1 MVYMLILG
9 VSLSALSKSVVLVN
23 PDIPEAKKL
32 RSWYVIVRKL
42 LSITPLSSLLIMIVN
57 YNFVYRYDSEGKES
71 SLASVSSGMSPSRS
85 GSRSM
90 YSDRVLL
97 SHITKNPSLGDDKVF
112 YHELSL

>member
-1 MVYMLILG
+1 MLFLG

-71 SLASVSSGMSPSRS
+71 SLASVSSGMSPTSKS
-85 GSRSM
+85 GLRSM